1 MSVVVVGL
9 DVSLTAFGVC
19 VARPGEDPCTMDIGS
34 ASVDSTD
41 EEATHTRIVD
51 LTARVLARAR
61 EGRQPNDRVLFVMEK
76 PAFSSSSGM
85 AHVRAGLWR
94 MVYHF
99 GRKEGSF
106 VTVGIQNLKQYA
118 TGKGNSDKQAML
130 LAAERAFPRAG
141 ASNDNQADA
150 AWLAAMGMR
159 ELGHPFE
166 VAVQRC
172 HPQHLSKVTWP
183 QWVGEYRDAH

>member
-1 MSVVVVGL
+1 
-9 DVSLTAFGVC
+9 
-19 VARPGEDPCTMDIGS
+19 MDIGS
-34 ASVDSTD
+34 DSVENTD
-41 EEATHTRIVD
+41 YAATHRRIVD
-51 LTARVLARAR
+51 LTARVLAAAR
-61 EGRQPNDRVLFVMEK
+61 EGRDPAERVLFVMEQ
-76 PAFSSSSGM
+76 PAFASASGM
-85 AHVRAGLWR
+85 AHTRAGLWW
-94 MVYHF
+94 MIYHF
-99 GRKEGSF
+99 AKKEGSF
-106 VTVGIQNLKQYA
+106 ATVQIQHLKQYA

-166 VAVQRC
+166 VSAQRC